1 MPGYIRFQRFH
12 CMSPP
17 SDKNSTLLPTQD
29 HVDAPKRIAVI
40 RDKKII
46 LASIL
51 TVLIVSSAALILAT
65 IALAKLSSD
74 LARLDSVNAGLNA
87 RLDQLGS
94 QLSQV
99 SGFLISQELNIN
111 SISSQ
116 LNDMSARLSARVN
129 SSVELYS
136 SCYKDTVACRI
147 EQHPDSAYWY
157 LCNTPFLLQYVSL
170 NIIVL

>member
-1 MPGYIRFQRFH
+1 MCYTFSMGVGGASGKFADKRLFTCQRVRYQRPRFH

-74 LARLDSVNAGLNA
+74 LARLDVVNAGLNA

-94 QLSQV
+94 
-99 SGFLISQELNIN
+99 
-111 SISSQ
+111 
-116 LNDMSARLSARVN
+116 
-129 SSVELYS
+129 
-136 SCYKDTVACRI
+136 
-147 EQHPDSAYWY
+147 
-157 LCNTPFLLQYVSL
+157 
-170 NIIVL
+170 